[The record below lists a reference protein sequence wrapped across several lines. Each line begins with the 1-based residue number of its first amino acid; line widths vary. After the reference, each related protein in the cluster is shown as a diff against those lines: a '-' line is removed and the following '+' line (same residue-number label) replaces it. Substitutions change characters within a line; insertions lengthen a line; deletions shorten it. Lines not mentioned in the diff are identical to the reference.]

1 VALRR
6 NLHPNPG
13 LKVNTTGN
21 ATNWT
26 SSPAGYARQ
35 TGVTG
40 MDRTTGF
47 GGSGAIDI
55 DHFAAVRGRGRSAVH
70 GLDPGQ
76 DRRQ

>member
-1 VALRR
+1 VAIRR
-6 NLHPNPG
+6 NLAENPA

-21 ATNWT
+21 ATDWT
-26 SSPAGYARQ
+26 STPSGYARQ

-47 GGSGAIDI
+47 GGSGARDP
-55 DHFAAVRGRGRSAVH
+55 DHHAAVRRRGRAAVH

-76 DRRQ
+76 DRGQ